1 VSYGGTLATWVKK
14 DNAMLDWKNRTAGAS
29 DGAAG
34 TANTSPSKSTG
45 GWAVRLVGGLLGLYL
60 LLVLVIGWYWSQEP
74 AQFSVQERAE
84 AASQARG
91 HKLVNGYTTG
101 ETLKQVANTLLK
113 KPGGYLSNDLAPP
126 GLWLDNM
133 PSWEFGVLVQVR
145 DMSRAL
151 RKDFTRSQSQ
161 STEDPDLAKAEP
173 RFHFDNKSWALP
185 ASEAEYAEGI
195 KSLDRYLERL
205 SDPSKGNAQFY
216 TRADNLNN
224 WLGDAATRLGSLSQR
239 LSASVGRVRLN
250 TNEVDP
256 VLADGMVQADF
267 VEGVDYETPWLQ
279 IDNVFYEARGQA
291 WALAHL
297 LRAIEVDFAD
307 VLAKKNA
314 TVSVR
319 QIIRELEAAQ
329 EPLWSPMILNGSGY
343 GLLAN
348 HSLVMANY
356 ISRANAGL
364 IDLRQLLSQG

>member
-1 VSYGGTLATWVKK
+1 
-14 DNAMLDWKNRTAGAS
+14 MLDWKARSENLRVQVDDS
-29 DGAAG
+29 VDD
-34 TANTSPSKSTG
+34 
-45 GWAVRLVGGLLGLYL
+45 VRSYFGGLWLSRTLGVLVVLYL
-60 LLVLVIGWYWSQEP
+60 LAALLVGWYWSQEP
-74 AQFSVQERAE
+74 GAFPVQQTARAAAEQAQRQ
-84 AASQARG
+84 
-91 HKLVNGYTTG
+91 LVNGYTTV
-101 ETLKQVANTLLK
+101 ETLKQVGSTLLD
-113 KPGGYLSNDLAPP
+113 KPGGYLSNDIAPP
-126 GLWLDNM
+126 GVWLDNM
-133 PSWEFGVLVQVR
+133 PSWEYGVLVQVR
-145 DMSRAL
+145 DMARAL
-151 RKDFTRSQSQ
+151 RKDFARSQSQ

-173 RFHFDNKSWALP
+173 RFNFDNKSWALP
-185 ASEAEYAEGI
+185 ASETEYRDALV
-195 KSLDRYLERL
+195 SLDRYLARL
-205 SDPSKGNAQFY
+205 ADPAQSNAQFY

-224 WLGDAATRLGSLSQR
+224 WLGAVATRLGSLSQR

-250 TNEVDP
+250 TDLQDAADP
-256 VLADGMVQADF
+256 HSGQLSEDVV
-267 VEGVDYETPWLQ
+267 ETPWLQ

-329 EPLWSPMILNGSGY
+329 EPLWSPMVLNGSGY

-356 ISRANAGL
+356 ISRANAAI

>member
-1 VSYGGTLATWVKK
+1 
-14 DNAMLDWKNRTAGAS
+14 MLDWKNRKTELRDRVDDS
-29 DGAAG
+29 VDDVR
-34 TANTSPSKSTG
+34 SYFG
-45 GWAVRLVGGLLGLYL
+45 GLWLSRALGGLLGLYL
-60 LLVLVIGWYWSQEP
+60 LAAGVIGWYWSQEP
-74 AQFSVQERAE
+74 GAFPVQQQAQAAAE
-84 AASQARG
+84 KAQRP
-91 HKLVNGYTTG
+91 LVSGYTTV
-101 ETLKQVANTLLK
+101 ETLKTVASTLLDK
-113 KPGGYLSNDLAPP
+113 DGGYLSNDIAPP

-133 PSWEFGVLVQVR
+133 PSWEYGVVVQVR

-151 RKDFTRSQSQ
+151 RKDFARSQSQ

-173 RFHFDNKSWALP
+173 RFNFDNKSWALP
-185 ASEAEYAEGI
+185 ATEQEYREGI
-195 KSLDRYLERL
+195 KSLDRYLVRL
-205 SDPSKGNAQFY
+205 SDPSQPNAQFY

-224 WLGDAATRLGSLSQR
+224 WLGDVATRLGSLSQR

-250 TNEVDP
+250 TDTKGTVALANGEAPLLSEEV
-256 VLADGMVQADF
+256 VK
-267 VEGVDYETPWLQ
+267 TPWLQ

-291 WALAHL
+291 WALSHL

-343 GLLAN
+343 GVLAN

-356 ISRANAGL
+356 ISRANAAI
-364 IDLRQLLSQG
+364 IDLRTLLTQG

>member
-1 VSYGGTLATWVKK
+1 
-14 DNAMLDWKNRTAGAS
+14 MLDWKNRTAGAS
-29 DGAAG
+29 DSAAG
-34 TANTSPSKSTG
+34 TATASPSKSTG
-45 GWAVRLVGGLLGLYL
+45 SLVTRTVGGLLGLYL
-60 LLVLVIGWYWSQEP
+60 IAALVVGWYWSQEP
-74 AQFSVQERAE
+74 APFSVQQRAE
-84 AASQARG
+84 AAAQASG
-91 HKLVNGYTTG
+91 HKLVNGYTTV
-101 ETLKQVANTLLK
+101 ETLKQVASTLLD

-161 STEDPDLAKAEP
+161 STEDPELSKAEP
-173 RFHFDNKSWALP
+173 LFHFDHKSWALP
-185 ASEAEYAEGI
+185 ASEAEYAAGI
-195 KSLDRYLERL
+195 KLLERYQARL
-205 SDPSKGNAQFY
+205 SDPSQNSAQFY
-216 TRADNLNN
+216 TRADNLSN
-224 WLGDAATRLGSLSQR
+224 WLGDATTRLGSLSQR
-239 LSASVGRVRLN
+239 LSASVGQVRLN
-250 TNEVDP
+250 TELVEP
-256 VLADGMVQADF
+256 EHLEA
-267 VEGVDYETPWLQ
+267 VEGGPAGSYQTPWLQ

-329 EPLWSPMILNGSGY
+329 ETLWSPMILNGSGY